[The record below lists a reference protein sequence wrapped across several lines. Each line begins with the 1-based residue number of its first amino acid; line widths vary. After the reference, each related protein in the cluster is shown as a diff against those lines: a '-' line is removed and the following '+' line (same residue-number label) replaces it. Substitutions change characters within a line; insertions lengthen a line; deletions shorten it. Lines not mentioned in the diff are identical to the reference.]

1 MCPPVSSV
9 QRISVPLRTKM
20 PDLGFG
26 TSYKDGLCPKLK
38 KNPAKP
44 KLGTKNV
51 LYDTSCPFLRSSK
64 VLEFAIF
71 G

>member
-1 MCPPVSSV
+1 MNWVENA
-9 QRISVPLRTKM
+9 Q
-20 PDLGFG
+20 
-26 TSYKDGLCPKLK
+26 KLQLEK
-38 KNPAKP
+38 SGSKLEKNPAKL

-51 LYDTSCPFLRSSK
+51 LYNTSCPFLWSSK

>member
-1 MCPPVSSV
+1 MMHFFTK
-9 QRISVPLRTKM
+9 ITKM

-26 TSYKDGLCPKLK
+26 TSYKDGLCPKLE

-44 KLGTKNV
+44 KLSPQNV
-51 LYDTSCPFLRSSK
+51 LYDTSCPLLSSIR
-64 VLEFAIF
+64 VLEFVSF

>member
-1 MCPPVSSV
+1 MVH
-9 QRISVPLRTKM
+9 IFDFFTKMEKM

-26 TSYKDGLCPKLK
+26 TSYKDGLCLNLE
-38 KNPAKP
+38 KNPAKL
-44 KLGTKNV
+44 KLGAKNV
-51 LYDTSCPFLRSSK
+51 LYDTSCPFLWSSK

>member
-1 MCPPVSSV
+1 MVLFSTK
-9 QRISVPLRTKM
+9 ITKM
-20 PDLGFG
+20 PDLCFG

>member
-1 MCPPVSSV
+1 ML
-9 QRISVPLRTKM
+9 QFFTKIGKM
-20 PDLGFG
+20 PDLSFG
-26 TSYKDGLCPKLK
+26 TSYKDRLCPKLE
-38 KNPAKP
+38 KNPAKL

-51 LYDTSCPFLRSSK
+51 LYDTSCPFLWSNK